1 MAEGYIY
8 IYGTEMARKKEQ
20 KKGAKPVSFF
30 CSRPP
35 VTFPRTLFSFSF
47 FFLKPVLSPEVL
59 EPNITYASANETS
72 LSATRHGRNAS
83 QCETKSRREHVYLQK
98 RFLNILSLLSSF
110 RRVEM
115 IKNAGEKRKSINFR
129 YQTGVN
135 R

>member
-35 VTFPRTLFSFSF
+35 VTFPRTFFSFF
-47 FFLKPVLSPEVL
+47 FFLKPVLSLEVL